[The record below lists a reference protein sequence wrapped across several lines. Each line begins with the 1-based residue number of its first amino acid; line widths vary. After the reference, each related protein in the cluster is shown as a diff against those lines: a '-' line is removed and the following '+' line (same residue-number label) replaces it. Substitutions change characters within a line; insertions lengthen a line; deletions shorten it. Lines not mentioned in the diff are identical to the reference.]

1 MDLSFL
7 SPFSS
12 LLSLRLLLLL
22 SRRVAVG
29 RSVWW
34 RAVRTSPSLASG
46 LVLSPLLPPSA
57 QFYSSCNLAFKIVS
71 FSNSNRAVSL
81 FILRRGGFCA
91 VDTPV
96 VARSPPSPSSHL
108 SPLPRL
114 CLSSPSMP
122 LSFSLFSFRLFSFFL
137 FFLAIRCLWLV
148 APPTRLLST
157 IFAPQ
162 RERKRQNG
170 RSKPRPAAAAGR
182 IQAGDMIS
190 SASSFIFLFSFC
202 FFRCG

>member
-1 MDLSFL
+1 M
-7 SPFSS
+7 
-12 LLSLRLLLLL
+12 
-22 SRRVAVG
+22 AVG

-46 LVLSPLLPPSA
+46 LVLSLLLPPSA

-108 SPLPRL
+108 SPLAFLPLQCPFLSL
-114 CLSSPSMP
+114 CFLFV
-122 LSFSLFSFRLFSFFL
+122 SFLFL
-137 FFLAIRCLWLV
+137 FFSCHSLSLARCAADPLAQHDFCAAERAKEAEWL
-148 APPTRLLST
+148 
-157 IFAPQ
+157 
-162 RERKRQNG
+162 KRTPSR
-170 RSKPRPAAAAGR
+170 RSRRPN
-182 IQAGDMIS
+182 S
-190 SASSFIFLFSFC
+190 S
-202 FFRCG
+202 R